1 MMDKAALN
9 DLLSKNGRGR
19 RDARRRR
26 EDPDGVRDQ
35 RAAGLFDHEGRPQDG
50 ALSILSSV
58 GHGVRERLRAR
69 MTKTVGPTL
78 ACRGE
83 SPPCL
88 NDGRSPRTCPKL
100 KPPLHA
106 R

>member
-1 MMDKAALN
+1 MLTDTMLDKAALN

-35 RAAGLFDHEGRPQDG
+35 RAAGLFDHEGRQQDG

-58 GHGVRERLRAR
+58 GHGVRKRLRAR
-69 MTKTVGPTL
+69 MTKTV
-78 ACRGE
+78 AA
-83 SPPCL
+83 S
-88 NDGRSPRTCPKL
+88 
-100 KPPLHA
+100 
-106 R
+106 